1 MNRLETVSNIRQ
13 SASKKNRECVRH
25 VRLSSLLVKLKGDDT
40 RLLLPAAVLVV
51 VVVIPGDN
59 QTAVV
64 VGGLGRKG
72 REEPEAGGLSAAE
85 TA

>member
-13 SASKKNRECVRH
+13 SASKQNRERVRH

-40 RLLLPAAVLVV
+40 RLLPAAVAVV
-51 VVVIPGDN
+51 VFIPGN
-59 QTAVV
+59 YQTAVV
-64 VGGLGRKG
+64 GGLWRKG
-72 REEPEAGGLSAAE
+72 RDEAEAGGSSGAE